1 MTTATVMDDKPLT
14 MTEAWRVYD
23 RLYDEDH
30 VMFIAETPEGG
41 LWSGDLWSDAT
52 GTLLEVVSRPPLF

>member
-23 RLYDEDH
+23 PLYDDDR
-30 VMFIAETPEGG
+30 VTFIAGKPGG
-41 LWSGDLWSDAT
+41 KPGEVHQVHLDLFPDVV
-52 GTLLEVVSRPPLF
+52 TLPSPRR

>member
-30 VMFIAETPEGG
+30 VMFIAEPHLRRFVVRRG
-41 LWSGDLWSDAT
+41 LELCSKW
-52 GTLLEVVSRPPLF
+52 